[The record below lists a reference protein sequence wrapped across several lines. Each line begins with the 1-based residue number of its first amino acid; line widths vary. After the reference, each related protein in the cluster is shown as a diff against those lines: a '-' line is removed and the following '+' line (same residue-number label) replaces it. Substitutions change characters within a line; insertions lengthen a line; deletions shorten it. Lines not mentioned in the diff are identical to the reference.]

1 MLQLGGQEAQ
11 PGIILSTRARLRN
24 QQAEMANESTVPG
37 PHGIA
42 RGTEE
47 LTLPGAGALTVGRR
61 DLALLTGVVDERLS
75 RQHVKL
81 ERCDDGYRVHVNGQ
95 TCSVAGRRLARG
107 DSALLRPGET
117 LHLLQIG
124 SERLHPFE
132 LRGQTLVWCDQQT
145 SGSKRAEPPAATPP
159 GKRLATAPGSS
170 SSRHP
175 PEAAAATG
183 VPSSAAG
190 SAAGSERLVIDLTED
205 EDAQLSAHLDGFLG
219 ESTSDQMHVKVE
231 GAARAPSTPVK
242 VETAVK
248 LEAAAADPAAAPAA
262 PAGGAEQERALA
274 AWLAAGHDLL
284 HAERMRLAGVL
295 RRSAPSGHAVTELW
309 ENPDSVPG
317 RPLYERFVDAW
328 RRASDRRVRIV
339 FHGTPEVPHAFYFS
353 FQAWPDV

>member
-1 MLQLGGQEAQ
+1 
-11 PGIILSTRARLRN
+11 
-24 QQAEMANESTVPG
+24 
-37 PHGIA
+37 
-42 RGTEE
+42 
-47 LTLPGAGALTVGRR
+47 
-61 DLALLTGVVDERLS
+61 
-75 RQHVKL
+75 
-81 ERCDDGYRVHVNGQ
+81 
-95 TCSVAGRRLARG
+95 VAGRRLARG

-339 FHGTPEVPHAFYFS
+339 FHGTPEVPHAFPSPSRHGPMSDRGELGATPVGRRTAARSVATASILAGGRGRRSVRASTSGASRTCPSATAAVARRWWCSRCSSTAAASPPTTTTWYARREPS
-353 FQAWPDV
+353 PRTLLACRARSLPT